1 MSDLTSHLMRDL
13 DRRLQPQ
20 MGSCVS
26 GKVVKFDGLTAH
38 CDGFPAR
45 VGAICKILTGAS
57 NVLAEVISFK
67 DGLNQLVVFELG
79 AGIRAGDKVTLVEEG
94 QMIAIGE
101 KHLGRVF
108 DAIGDP
114 LDGRA
119 VPPEHDVWPLHGK
132 LINPLERSQISE
144 FLDVGVRSINSL
156 LTIAKG
162 QRVGIIA
169 GSGVGKSVLLSMMTK
184 HSAADVIV
192 VGLIGERSREVLEFV
207 DKVFDSETKKK
218 LCAVAVPADRS
229 PLLRIRGANRATAI
243 AEYFRDKG
251 KNVLL
256 IMDSLTRVAH
266 ARREIGLALGELP
279 TSKGYP
285 ASVIALISGLVERAG
300 MGLSSTGGSITGIY
314 TVLADGDDATDPVVD
329 TARAILDGHIVLNR
343 EYANMGIYPA
353 IDVSQSISRV
363 MTDVVNRDH
372 SLGADR
378 LKQLISVYNENK
390 DLILMGGYA
399 PGQDPDLDEAY
410 KKWPKIVEFLK
421 QDPSKIERFNEAL
434 EALLAM
440 LKEA

>member
-1 MSDLTSHLMRDL
+1 L
-13 DRRLQPQ
+13 
-20 MGSCVS
+20 
-26 GKVVKFDGLTAH
+26 KFDGLTAH

-45 VGAICKILTGAS
+45 VGSICKISTGSS
-57 NVLAEVISFK
+57 NVFAEVISFK
-67 DGLNQLVVFELG
+67 DGLNQLVVFDLG
-79 AGIRAGDKVTLVEEG
+79 AGIRAGDKVALVDEG
-94 QMIAIGE
+94 QTISVGK

-108 DAIGDP
+108 DAMGEP
-114 LDGRA
+114 LDGR
-119 VPPEHDVWPLHGK
+119 PEPRATDTWPLYGK
-132 LINPLERSQISE
+132 LINPLERSHISTV
-144 FLDVGVRSINSL
+144 LDVGVRSINAL

-169 GSGVGKSVLLSMMTK
+169 GSGVGKSVLLSMITK
-184 HSAADVIV
+184 HSDADVIV

-207 DKVFDSETKKK
+207 DRVFDSETRKK

-243 AEYFRDKG
+243 AEYYRDQG

-285 ASVIALISGLVERAG
+285 ASVIALISGLIERAG
-300 MGLSSTGGSITGIY
+300 MGTMLTKGSITGIY
-314 TVLADGDDATDPVVD
+314 TVLADGDDANDPVVD
-329 TARAILDGHIVLNR
+329 TARAILDGHVVLNR

-353 IDVSQSISRV
+353 IDISQSVSRV
-363 MTDVVNRDH
+363 MSDVVTREH
-372 SLGADR
+372 SELANK

-399 PGQDPDLDEAY
+399 AGQDADLDEAY
-410 KKWPKIVEFLK
+410 KKWPRILEFLK
-421 QDPSKIERFNEAL
+421 QNPSKMEKFAPAL
-434 EALLAM
+434 EDLKKL
-440 LKEA
+440 LKEG